1 MDSIFIKLFSKISH
15 LKSIYLKKS
24 NIFCC
29 PRCFKIVEISPNSR
43 KSCIISIYFW
53 QTSSSFI
60 GLKSSITIIIT
71 LLNKN
76 IRCFKAFKGIEDY
89 YTTSFRGRYCIQQYI
104 TVYHYQLPTFLPL
117 RLLLCGHLLCSGFC
131 LRNTYFVTEDK
142 LYKEMLLK
150 MITYHCFDTKPNNN
164 KNKFLLNHIQLFF
177 SNIEK
182 WLKQKNIKM
191 IHLSSIRLTAYLNI
205 SWKAWKIPKYLQRKL

>member
-24 NIFCC
+24 YIFCC
-29 PRCFKIVEISPNSR
+29 PRCFKIVEISPISR
-43 KSCIISIYFW
+43 KSCIISICFW

-89 YTTSFRGRYCIQQYI
+89 YTTSFRGRYYIQQYI

-117 RLLLCGHLLCSGFC
+117 RLLLCGHLLCLGFC
-131 LRNTYFVTEDK
+131 LRIIYFVAEDK

-177 SNIEK
+177 QTLKNDWNNRTLK
-182 WLKQKNIKM
+182 WFIWAPLG
-191 IHLSSIRLTAYLNI
+191 
-205 SWKAWKIPKYLQRKL
+205 